1 MTGSDGGALAAY
13 KVSPKGPSKGVVQIA
28 HGMSEHFGRY
38 LRLADRLT
46 EIGYTV
52 YGADHRG
59 HGHSS
64 DAHGLGEFGPGG
76 FQTLVDDMALLAGVA
91 RKESPGGAFV
101 LFGHSMGSF
110 ASQLYLAQHPEGLD
124 ALVLSGTGALD
135 KFLEVL
141 LASGGPVSLELLNA
155 GFEPGRTKFDWLS
168 RDEAEVDAYLA
179 DPLCGFAV
187 GESSMAS
194 MFGLAAQARFDPRLK
209 NVPKNLPIYI
219 ISGEMDPVVGPEQ
232 ANVRAL
238 IESWRAAGMGNITH
252 HIYPGGRH
260 EMLNEINRKEVEDD
274 LVGWLAKVIV

>member
-1 MTGSDGGALAAY
+1 
-13 KVSPKGPSKGVVQIA
+13 
-28 HGMSEHFGRY
+28 
-38 LRLADRLT
+38 
-46 EIGYTV
+46 
-52 YGADHRG
+52 
-59 HGHSS
+59 
-64 DAHGLGEFGPGG
+64 
-76 FQTLVDDMALLAGVA
+76 
-91 RKESPGGAFV
+91 
-101 LFGHSMGSF
+101 
-110 ASQLYLAQHPEGLD
+110 
-124 ALVLSGTGALD
+124 
-135 KFLEVL
+135 
-141 LASGGPVSLELLNA
+141 LELLNA